1 MRDAPSRICPICG
14 RNGTLL
20 HEGVRDRLFG
30 VPGQWNFRLCDDRSC
45 GLVWLDPR
53 PLESDL
59 HEAYAVYYT
68 HGDNDSGNGGRG
80 SRGSQRRIVDALEQI
95 WLSALFLRSA
105 RQKIETMFLDGV
117 VPGRLLEVGCGEG
130 RLLARLQGQGWR
142 VEGQDLDAKA
152 ADNARRA
159 YGLTVHLGEL
169 ETLGLPAESYDA
181 IVMNHVIEHAY
192 DPVALVREC
201 RRLLKPGGLFV
212 ATTPNPESYGHRRFG
227 PAWRGLDPPRHLHL
241 ITPSAFAQIASAAN
255 LERIQVWTSPARAGG
270 MLAASLDI
278 ERSGRDP
285 MGGRATPFH
294 LAAACIYQLVAQVVH
309 FWRRSSGEEAVLR
322 AWK

>member
-1 MRDAPSRICPICG
+1 MRDAPARTCPVCG
-14 RNGTLL
+14 RNGSLL

-30 VPGQWNFRLCDDRSC
+30 VAGQWNFRLCDDRAC

-59 HEAYAVYYT
+59 HEAYASYYT
-68 HGDNDSGNGGRG
+68 HGDDDAGHREQGAQ
-80 SRGSQRRIVDALEQI
+80 SRRRRIVDALERI
-95 WLSALFLRSA
+95 WLSALFLRAA
-105 RQKIETMFLDGV
+105 RKKIESMFLDGIA
-117 VPGRLLEVGCGEG
+117 PGRLLEVGCGEG
-130 RLLARLQGQGWR
+130 RLLARLQGQGWQ
-142 VEGQDLDAKA
+142 VEGQDLDPKA
-152 ADNARRA
+152 ADYARRA
-159 YGLTVHLGEL
+159 HGLAVHLGNL
-169 ETLGLPAESYDA
+169 EALSLPAESYDA

-241 ITPSAFAQIASAAN
+241 FTPSSLARIAGDAGF
-255 LERIQVWTSPARAGG
+255 ERIQVWTSPARAGG

-285 MGGRATPFH
+285 MGGRATLFH
-294 LAAACIYQLVAQVVH
+294 LAAACIYQLAARIAH
-309 FWRRSSGEEAVLR
+309 FWRRSSGEETVLR